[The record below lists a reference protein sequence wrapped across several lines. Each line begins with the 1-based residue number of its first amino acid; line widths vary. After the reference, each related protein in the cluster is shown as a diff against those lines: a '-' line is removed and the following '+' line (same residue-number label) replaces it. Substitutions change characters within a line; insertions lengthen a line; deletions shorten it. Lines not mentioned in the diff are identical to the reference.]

1 MLTPEAIRTR
11 LKETY
16 GDRIENFEQPR
27 GTRLFVDVAR
37 AGIRDV
43 ANEVVK
49 MGGRYLVSVGADNIA
64 RDGTLRLIHTFG
76 LDRDDLYLGL
86 RTSAPADD
94 PVFDSITPDIPNAG
108 WSERE
113 CMDLL
118 GMKFAG
124 HPKPKRLVL
133 ADDWPE
139 GIYPLRKEVPWN
151 LMPPPAE
158 NVAYQLDEAP
168 EGCTTIPVGPFH
180 PTLHEPAHFA
190 VFVDGE
196 TIKGCDYRGFMVHR
210 GLEKLCQTQVTYNEI
225 PFIAERICGICGS
238 VHAASYAQAL
248 EMAAGLAISR
258 RAEYIRT
265 ILLELERVHSHL
277 LWLGVAGHLIGFD
290 TVFMQAWRVRESIM
304 WFGEKLTGN
313 RKTYGMIVAGGVRRD
328 ITPEL
333 ADELRTVLATVE
345 KELMTIHKAVAGDSA
360 IHRRTKGVGRIT
372 KQETELWSLVGPV
385 ARARGVDIDARRDHP
400 YAAYDEMRFDV
411 PVVDS
416 CDVWGTV
423 VVRILETFE
432 AIKIIRQALDAMPA
446 GPIMTEFAEDIPPFR
461 HAIAAVEAPRGEVVH
476 YLITGEDNRP
486 ERWRVRAPT
495 YPNLQGVPLMLL
507 NDQFADL
514 PIIIGSI
521 DPCFSCTDR
530 VIKVD
535 VRSGRATAVTG
546 RDLEQVS
553 RAKKAGGR

>member
-1 MLTPEAIRTR
+1 MRTPEAIRTR
-11 LKETY
+11 LKEAA
-16 GDRIENFEQPR
+16 GDRIEDFEQPR

-86 RTSAPADD
+86 RTSAPAGD

-118 GMKFAG
+118 GMRFAG

-168 EGCTTIPVGPFH
+168 EGCATVPVGPFH

-248 EMAAGLAISR
+248 EMASGLAISR

-265 ILLELERVHSHL
+265 ILLEIERVHSHL

-333 ADELRTVLATVE
+333 ADELRAVLATIE
-345 KELMTIHKAVAGDSA
+345 KELITIHKAVAGDSA

-385 ARARGVDIDARRDHP
+385 ARARGVDIDVRRDHP

-432 AIKIIRQALDAMPA
+432 AIKIIRQALDTMPA

-461 HAIAAVEAPRGEVVH
+461 HAIASVEAPRGEVVH

-553 RAKKAGGR
+553 RAKRTGGR

>member
-76 LDRDDLYLGL
+76 LDRDDLYLCL

-265 ILLELERVHSHL
+265 VLLELERVHSHL

-461 HAIAAVEAPRGEVVH
+461 HAIASVEAPRGEVVH

>member
-1 MLTPEAIRTR
+1 MHTTEAIGTR
-11 LKETY
+11 LRETY
-16 GDRIENFEQPR
+16 KNHIEKIEQPSS
-27 GTRLFVDVAR
+27 TRLFVDVAR
-37 AGIRDV
+37 SKIRDV
-43 ANEVVK
+43 SNEVIK
-49 MGGRYLVSVGADNIA
+49 MGGRYLMSIGTDNIA
-64 RDGTLRLIHTFG
+64 RDKTLGLIHAFSF
-76 LDRDDLYLGL
+76 DRDNVFVCL
-86 RTSAPADD
+86 RTSAPADMA
-94 PVFDSITPDIPNAG
+94 VFDSITPDIPNAG

-118 GMKFAG
+118 GMKFSG
-124 HPKPKRLVL
+124 HPKPKRLIL
-133 ADDWPE
+133 SDDWPE
-139 GIYPLRKEVPWN
+139 GVYPLRKDVPWN
-151 LMPPPAE
+151 LMPPAAE

-168 EGCTTIPVGPFH
+168 KGCTTIPVGPFH
-180 PTLHEPAHFA
+180 PSLHEPAHFA

-238 VHAASYAQAL
+238 VHATSYAQAV
-248 EMAAGLAISR
+248 EMAAGLKISR

-265 ILLELERVHSHL
+265 ILLEIERVHSHL

-304 WFGEKLTGN
+304 WFCEKLTGN

-333 ADELRTVLATVE
+333 KDELLAVLTTIE
-345 KELMTIHKAVAGDSA
+345 KELVTIHKAIIGDSA
-360 IHRRTKGVGRIT
+360 IHRRTKGVGCIT
-372 KQETELWSLVGPV
+372 KQEAELWSLVGPV
-385 ARARGVDIDARRDHP
+385 ARARGVDIDVRRDHP

-432 AIKIIRQALDAMPA
+432 AIRIIRQALNKMPA
-446 GPIMTEFAEDIPPFR
+446 GPIMTEFDEDIPPLR
-461 HAIAAVEAPRGEVVH
+461 QAIAAVEAPRGEVVH
-476 YLITGEDNRP
+476 YLITGEENRP

-507 NDQFADL
+507 NDQFADF
-514 PIIIGSI
+514 PIILGSI

-530 VIKVD
+530 VAVVD
-535 VRSGRATAVTG
+535 VRTG
-546 RDLEQVS
+546 RRRILAREELEKIS
-553 RAKKAGGR
+553 RRGKG

>member
-238 VHAASYAQAL
+238 VHAASFAQAL

-265 ILLELERVHSHL
+265 VLLELERVHSHL

-461 HAIAAVEAPRGEVVH
+461 HAIASVEAPRGEVVH

>member
-27 GTRLFVDVAR
+27 GTRLFVDVVR

-76 LDRDDLYLGL
+76 FDRDDLYLGL
-86 RTSAPADD
+86 RTSAPAGD

-238 VHAASYAQAL
+238 VHAASFAQAL

-461 HAIAAVEAPRGEVVH
+461 HAIASVEAPRGEVVH

-553 RAKKAGGR
+553 RAKKADGR

>member
-1 MLTPEAIRTR
+1 MLTIDDVKKQLKDKYQAAI
-11 LKETY
+11 K
-16 GDRIENFEQPR
+16 NFEHPYS
-27 GTRLFVDVAR
+27 TRLFVDIDKSKVR
-37 AGIRDV
+37 EIS
-43 ANEVVK
+43 NEIIK
-49 MGGRYLVSVGADNIA
+49 MGGRYLVSVGYDNIA
-64 RDGTLRLIHTFG
+64 RDNTLGLIHNFSM
-76 LDRDDLYLGL
+76 DRDDLFVCL
-86 RTSAPADD
+86 RTAAPVDN
-94 PVFDSITPDIPNAG
+94 PEFDSITPDIPNAG

-113 CMDLL
+113 YMDLL
-118 GMKFAG
+118 GMKFKG
-124 HPKPKRLVL
+124 HPKPKRLIL

-139 GIYPLRKEVPWN
+139 GVYPLRKEVPYN
-151 LMPPPAE
+151 LMPPSAE

-210 GLEKLCQTQVTYNEI
+210 GLEKLCQTQLTYNEI

-238 VHAASYAQAL
+238 VHAASYSQSVEL
-248 EMAAGLAISR
+248 AAGIKISR
-258 RAEYIRT
+258 RAEFIRT
-265 ILLELERVHSHL
+265 IMLEIERIHSHL
-277 LWLGVAGHLIGFD
+277 LWLGIAGHLIGFD
-290 TVFMQAWRVRESIM
+290 TVFMQAWRVREALM
-304 WFGEKLTGN
+304 WYGEKLTGN

-333 ADELRTVLATVE
+333 ADELLSVIKTIE
-345 KELMTIHKAVAGDSA
+345 KELITIHKAIVGDGS
-360 IHRRTKGVGRIT
+360 IHRRTKGVGCIT
-372 KQETELWSLVGPV
+372 TEETKLWSLVGPV
-385 ARARGVDIDARRDHP
+385 ARARGVDIDVRRDHP
-400 YAAYDEMRFDV
+400 YAAYDEMQFDV

-432 AIKIIRQALDAMPA
+432 AIKIIRQALDKMPA
-446 GPIMTEFAEDIPPFR
+446 GPIMTEFSEEIEPLR
-461 HAIAAVEAPRGEVVH
+461 HAISAVEAPRGEVVH
-476 YLITGEDNRP
+476 YLITGEENRP

-495 YPNLQGVPLMLL
+495 YPNLQGVPAMLL

-530 VIKVD
+530 VVKVD
-535 VRSGRATAVTG
+535 IRTG
-546 RDLEQVS
+546 EKSRLTKMDLEKIS
-553 RAKKAGGR
+553 RAKKFAGR

>member
-27 GTRLFVDVAR
+27 GTRLFVDVVR

-238 VHAASYAQAL
+238 VHAASFAQAL

-461 HAIAAVEAPRGEVVH
+461 HAIASVEAPRGEVVH

-553 RAKKAGGR
+553 RAKKADGR

>member
-1 MLTPEAIRTR
+1 MLTPDAIRTR

-16 GDRIENFEQPR
+16 GDRIENFEEPR

-37 AGIRDV
+37 SGIRDV
-43 ANEVVK
+43 SNEVVK

-76 LDRDDLYLGL
+76 LDRDDLYLCL

-118 GMKFAG
+118 GMRFAG

-168 EGCTTIPVGPFH
+168 EGCTTVPVGPFH

-238 VHAASYAQAL
+238 VHATSYAQAL
-248 EMAAGLAISR
+248 EMASGLAISR

-265 ILLELERVHSHL
+265 ILLEVERVHSHL

-333 ADELRTVLATVE
+333 ADELRAVLATIE
-345 KELMTIHKAVAGDSA
+345 KELVTIHKAVAGDSA
-360 IHRRTKGVGRIT
+360 IHRRTKGVGCIT
-372 KQETELWSLVGPV
+372 KRETELWSLVGPV
-385 ARARGVDIDARRDHP
+385 ARARGVDIDVRRDHP
-400 YAAYDEMRFDV
+400 YAAYDEMKFDV

-432 AIKIIRQALDAMPA
+432 AISIIRQALDKMPA
-446 GPIMTEFAEDIPPFR
+446 GPIMTEFDEDIPPFR

-535 VRSGRATAVTG
+535 VRSGRATAVAG

-553 RAKKAGGR
+553 RAKKTGGR

>member
-258 RAEYIRT
+258 RAEFIRT
-265 ILLELERVHSHL
+265 VLLELERVHSHL

-345 KELMTIHKAVAGDSA
+345 KELVTIHKAVAGDSA

-553 RAKKAGGR
+553 RAKKADGR

>member
-1 MLTPEAIRTR
+1 MHTTEAI
-11 LKETY
+11 
-16 GDRIENFEQPR
+16 
-27 GTRLFVDVAR
+27 GTRLRETYKNHIEKIEQPSSTRLFADVAR
-37 AGIRDV
+37 SKIRDV
-43 ANEVVK
+43 SNEVIK
-49 MGGRYLVSVGADNIA
+49 MGGRYLMSIGTDNIA
-64 RDGTLRLIHTFG
+64 RDKTLGLIHAFSF
-76 LDRDDLYLGL
+76 DRDNVFVCL
-86 RTSAPADD
+86 RTSAPADKA
-94 PVFDSITPDIPNAG
+94 VFDSITPDIPNAG

-118 GMKFAG
+118 GMKFSG
-124 HPKPKRLVL
+124 HPKPKRLIL
-133 ADDWPE
+133 SDDWPE
-139 GIYPLRKEVPWN
+139 GVYPLRKDVPWN
-151 LMPPPAE
+151 LMPPAAE

-168 EGCTTIPVGPFH
+168 KGCTTIPVGPFH
-180 PTLHEPAHFA
+180 PSLHEPAHFA

-238 VHAASYAQAL
+238 VHATSYAQAV
-248 EMAAGLAISR
+248 EMAAGLKISR

-265 ILLELERVHSHL
+265 ILLEVERVHSHL

-304 WFGEKLTGN
+304 WFCEKLTGN

-333 ADELRTVLATVE
+333 KDELLAVLTTIE
-345 KELMTIHKAVAGDSA
+345 KELVTIHKAIIGDSA
-360 IHRRTKGVGRIT
+360 IHRRTKGVGCIT
-372 KQETELWSLVGPV
+372 KQEAELWSLVGPV
-385 ARARGVDIDARRDHP
+385 ARARGVDIDVRRDHP

-432 AIKIIRQALDAMPA
+432 AIRIIRQALNKMPA
-446 GPIMTEFAEDIPPFR
+446 GPIMTEFDEDIPPLR
-461 HAIAAVEAPRGEVVH
+461 QAIAAVEAPRGEVVH
-476 YLITGEDNRP
+476 YLITGEENRP

-507 NDQFADL
+507 NDQFADF
-514 PIIIGSI
+514 PIILGSI

-530 VIKVD
+530 VAVVD
-535 VRSGRATAVTG
+535 VRTG
-546 RDLEQVS
+546 RRRILAREELEKIS
-553 RAKKAGGR
+553 RRGKG

>member
-1 MLTPEAIRTR
+1 MLTIDDVKNK
-11 LKETY
+11 LKDAY
-16 GDRIENFEQPR
+16 GDAVVKFEQPLP
-27 GTRLFVDVAR
+27 TRLFVDIKREKV
-37 AGIRDV
+37 RDISR
-43 ANEVVK
+43 EIIK
-49 MGGRYLVSVGADNIA
+49 IGGRYLVSVGYDAIA
-64 RDGTLRLIHTFG
+64 REGNLGLIHTFS
-76 LDRDDLYLGL
+76 LDRDDMFVCL
-86 RTSAPADD
+86 RTAAPADD
-94 PVFDSITPDIPNAG
+94 PSFDSITPDIPNAG

-113 CMDLL
+113 YMDLL
-118 GMKFAG
+118 GMKFPG
-124 HPKPKRLVL
+124 HPKPKRLIL

-139 GIYPLRKEVPWN
+139 GVYPLRKEVPWN
-151 LMPPPAE
+151 LMPPAAE
-158 NVAYQLDEAP
+158 DVAYKLDEAP

-210 GLEKLCQTQVTYNEI
+210 GLEKLCQTQVTYNEV

-238 VHAASYAQAL
+238 VHACSYAQAV
-248 EMAAGLAISR
+248 EMAAGLSISR
-258 RAEYIRT
+258 RAEYLRT
-265 ILLELERVHSHL
+265 IMLEIERIHSHL

-313 RKTYGMIVAGGVRRD
+313 RKTYGMIVVGGVRRD

-333 ADELRTVLATVE
+333 KEELLGVITTIE
-345 KELMTIHKAVAGDSA
+345 KELMVIKKSIIGDTA

-372 KQETELWSLVGPV
+372 KEETELWSLVGPV

-400 YAAYDEMRFDV
+400 YAAYDEMTFDV

-432 AIKIIRQALDAMPA
+432 AIKIIRQALEKMPD
-446 GPIMTEFAEDIPPFR
+446 GPIMTEFDEDVVPYR
-461 HAIAAVEAPRGEVVH
+461 HAITAVEAPRGEVVH
-476 YLITGEDNRP
+476 YLITGEENRP

-495 YPNLQGVPLMLL
+495 YPNLQGVPAMLL
-507 NDQFADL
+507 NDQFADF
-514 PIIIGSI
+514 PIIVGSI

-530 VIKVD
+530 VVKVD
-535 VRSGRATAVTG
+535 VRSGAASRLTAA
-546 RDLEQVS
+546 DLEKMS
-553 RAKKAGGR
+553 RDRKNAGR

>member
-1 MLTPEAIRTR
+1 MLTIEEVKKQ
-11 LKETY
+11 LKDKY
-16 GDRIENFEQPR
+16 QNSIKNFEQPYN
-27 GTRLFVDVAR
+27 TRLFVDVDKSR
-37 AGIRDV
+37 IRDV
-43 ANEVVK
+43 SNEVIK
-49 MGGRYLVSVGADNIA
+49 MGGRYLVSVGYDNIA
-64 RDGTLRLIHTFG
+64 RDKTLGLIHTFS
-76 LDRDDLYLGL
+76 LDRDDIFVCL
-86 RTSAPADD
+86 RTAAPVDN
-94 PVFDSITPDIPNAG
+94 PEFDSITPDIPNAG

-113 CMDLL
+113 YMDLL
-118 GMKFAG
+118 GMKFKG
-124 HPKPKRLVL
+124 HPKPKKLIL
-133 ADDWPE
+133 ADDWPA
-139 GIYPLRKEVPWN
+139 GVYPLRKEVPWN
-151 LMPPPAE
+151 LMPPAAE

-238 VHAASYAQAL
+238 VHATSYSQAVEL
-248 EMAAGLAISR
+248 AAGLKITR
-258 RAEYIRT
+258 RAEFIRT
-265 ILLELERVHSHL
+265 IMLEIERVHSHL

-290 TVFMQAWRVRESIM
+290 TVFMQAWRVRESMM

-313 RKTYGMIVAGGVRRD
+313 RKTYGMIVVGGVRRD

-333 ADELRTVLATVE
+333 KDELLGILKTIE
-345 KELMTIHKAVAGDSA
+345 KELITIHKAIAGDGS
-360 IHRRTKGVGRIT
+360 IHRRTKGVGCIT
-372 KQETELWSLVGPV
+372 KQEAELWSLVGPV
-385 ARARGVDIDARRDHP
+385 ARARGVDIDTRRDHP
-400 YAAYDEMRFDV
+400 YAAYDEMQFDV

-432 AIKIIRQALDAMPA
+432 SIKIIRQALDKMPG
-446 GPIMTEFAEDIPPFR
+446 GPIMTEFNENIKPLQ

-476 YLITGEDNRP
+476 YLITGEENRP

-495 YPNLQGVPLMLL
+495 YPNLQGVPAMLL

-530 VIKVD
+530 VVKVD
-535 VRSGRATAVTG
+535 VRSGTMSHLSNS
-546 RDLEQVS
+546 DLEKLS
-553 RAKKAGGR
+553 RAKKFAGR

>member
-461 HAIAAVEAPRGEVVH
+461 HAIASVEAPRGEVVH

-553 RAKKAGGR
+553 RAKKADGR